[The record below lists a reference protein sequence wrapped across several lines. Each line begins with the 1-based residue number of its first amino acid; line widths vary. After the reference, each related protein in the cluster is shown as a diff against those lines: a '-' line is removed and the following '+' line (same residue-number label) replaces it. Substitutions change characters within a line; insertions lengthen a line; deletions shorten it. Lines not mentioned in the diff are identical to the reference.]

1 MAWPT
6 DFFRIMTPNRDNRD
20 RVLSMVSGPI
30 LHIALSGPFRTC
42 FDYLPPAEL
51 LTSPVPGCRFE
62 VPFGKS
68 NRIGI
73 LLSISEQ
80 STLPPSKLKRAK
92 RQLDAQPLLLE
103 ADIRLLRWAAD
114 YYQHPFGDVIF
125 QALPSNLRK
134 WRTLR
139 MAKPAGLR
147 LTQAGKAVDLNTLGR
162 APKQVALIQTLMK
175 NSAGLSKI
183 ALKEEHAITPAVVR
197 SLMKKGWIEP
207 CDLQTQPETPTAPP
221 KAKEG
226 HPLNPHQQ
234 QAVDKVSHYLGT
246 FRPFLLNGVTGSGKT
261 EVYLHLVEAVVARGQ
276 QALLLAPEIG
286 LTPQLLQRFRERMG
300 DKVAVLH
307 SGLADGERERIWQS
321 MRCADQQV
329 LIGTRSAIFSP
340 LPKLGLIIVDEE
352 HDLSYKQQEGFR
364 YSARD
369 LSLVRAQ
376 QSICPVLLGS
386 ATPSLES
393 LHNVEEGRY
402 HLLRLPNRAA
412 HSQMPKLGLVNI
424 CDVRLNGGLSP
435 ALIKHLKLTLA
446 AGEQAMLF
454 LNRRGYA
461 PMLTCHACGWLT
473 DCPRCDARM
482 THHRQQNLLWCHH
495 CGHQQRV
502 PQQCPSCGS
511 PDLRPIGQ
519 GTERVEESLQQIFP
533 DTPLA
538 RIDRDSTSRKGSLEK
553 LLAQIKAGVYPI
565 LLGTQMLAKGHHFP
579 AVTLVAILDVDQ
591 GLFGADFR
599 ASERMA
605 QLILQVSGRAGRAER
620 PGKVLIQTRHPD
632 HPLMQLLTT
641 KGYDAFSEVALQER
655 RNALLPPYSHQV
667 LIRAE
672 ATKAE
677 HPERFLN
684 QILEAGLKID
694 GAANI
699 EFWGPVPAP
708 MERRA
713 GKTRAHLLIQSSHRQ
728 PLHQWLEACIKL
740 IDELPQSRQVRWSI
754 DVDPQEML

>member
-1 MAWPT
+1 
-6 DFFRIMTPNRDNRD
+6 MTPNRDNRD

-221 KAKEG
+221 KEKEG

-376 QSICPVLLGS
+376 QS
-386 ATPSLES
+386 
-393 LHNVEEGRY
+393 
-402 HLLRLPNRAA
+402 
-412 HSQMPKLGLVNI
+412 
-424 CDVRLNGGLSP
+424 
-435 ALIKHLKLTLA
+435 LTLA